1 MSDDH
6 SARLALPY
14 LAAGQMQKH
23 VTLNEALT
31 RLDALVQTAV
41 VSRTTLTQPATPD
54 DGALWILPAGA
65 NWQTF
70 FAPLISPWSWSHTIC
85 HMHLNSANAQSFSL
99 AASSSPMTQPTQ
111 YLLMNLFLKQIGSNY
126 LLASLFPSACKW

>member
-31 RLDALVQTAV
+31 RLDAIVQTVV
-41 VSRTTLTQPATPD
+41 VSRTTTAQPDAPA
-54 DGALWILPAGA
+54 DGRCGSCRLARPARTGA
-65 NWQTF
+65 RGRK
-70 FAPLISPWSWSHTIC
+70 AR
-85 HMHLNSANAQSFSL
+85 
-99 AASSSPMTQPTQ
+99 
-111 YLLMNLFLKQIGSNY
+111 
-126 LLASLFPSACKW
+126 